1 MISRMCSVR
10 LVSVGI
16 VLAFNCI
23 WAFAQEREFKINIP
37 RPDPLVE
44 ASKTTGTNEFSG
56 PHNLSVNTTPKY
68 VPAFKTVQVESS
80 EFVQLPEDRV
90 KPPANE
96 TMEQRIAR
104 FESDNKFD
112 WQPAILESLFFL
124 GIQHGFRFTEK
135 KTRAELDGPFFRDW
149 KESVQNLEGWD
160 DGGKIFTN
168 YIAHPMQGAMTGRI
182 FINNSGVGRRQE
194 FGRSKDYWVS
204 RLKSMAWSALW
215 SAQFE
220 IGPIS
225 EASLG
230 NVGQTRHENGKSKLT
245 YLDFVITP
253 TVGTGFVV
261 IEDAIDKYVLRNW
274 LEPKITSRILKKI
287 VRSVLTPTTSFANLV
302 RFRGPWWRD
311 MRDN

>member
-1 MISRMCSVR
+1 MSSRTFSVR
-10 LVSVGI
+10 LITVG
-16 VLAFNCI
+16 VVFAFNCI
-23 WAFAQEREFKINIP
+23 WAVPQEREFKIHFP
-37 RPDPLVE
+37 QPDPFAE
-44 ASKTTGTNEFSG
+44 ASKTTRKYEFRGTQKL
-56 PHNLSVNTTPKY
+56 PVDTAAKY
-68 VPAFKTVQVESS
+68 VPAFKTVQAVTG
-80 EFVQLPEDRV
+80 EFVQFPDENV
-90 KPPANE
+90 KPPAKE
-96 TMEQRIAR
+96 TLEERFAR
-104 FESDNKFD
+104 FESDNRFD

-160 DGGKIFTN
+160 DGGKVFTN

-194 FGRSKDYWVS
+194 FGRSKEYWVS
-204 RLKSMAWSALW
+204 RLKSMGWSAVW

-245 YLDFVITP
+245 YLDLVITP
-253 TVGTGFVV
+253 TVGTGFVI
-261 IEDAIDKYVLRNW
+261 IEDAIDKYVLKNW
-274 LEPKITSRILKKI
+274 LEPKITCRLLKKI